1 MHRSAVA
8 SGAES
13 ARFFSQVPSDLTLK
27 GGRIAFRPTG
37 EVPCQLHGP
46 TLNLAV
52 VPFLLQPYPSLTL
65 ALAIAIAGAG
75 TVHTP
80 LERDQGHPLVLGA
93 VHLARHAALVRRLD
107 GCATRTARV
116 RTAAHWG
123 RTRWPMA
130 AIPTE
135 TGAAG
140 GQTKY
145 GVAARLRLQTYEM
158 KEAVWRVVVVLSTV
172 RYPTGIERESVCK
185 RVPCTLASLHSPRAD
200 VEL

>member
-1 MHRSAVA
+1 MSVLRLRRSEPA
-8 SGAES
+8 SSGCPGLPLPAS
-13 ARFFSQVPSDLTLK
+13 
-27 GGRIAFRPTG
+27 
-37 EVPCQLHGP
+37 
-46 TLNLAV
+46 LNLPAFSKGTIG
-52 VPFLLQPYPSLTL
+52 PHTQGRAHRFPPYWRGALPAARTNPESRRRSIATPALLCLTL
-65 ALAIAIAGAG
+65 ALALALAGAG

-80 LERDQGHPLVLGA
+80 LERDQGYHLVLGA
-93 VHLARHAALVRRLD
+93 VHLARHAALVRCLD

-145 GVAARLRLQTYEM
+145 GVAARLRLQT
-158 KEAVWRVVVVLSTV
+158 
-172 RYPTGIERESVCK
+172 
-185 RVPCTLASLHSPRAD
+185 
-200 VEL
+200 

>member
-1 MHRSAVA
+1 MPRRSQRSRGRERQEVA
-8 SGAES
+8 MPVLRLRRSEPASCGC
-13 ARFFSQVPSDLTLK
+13 
-27 GGRIAFRPTG
+27 TG
-37 EVPCQLHGP
+37 LPLP
-46 TLNLAV
+46 ALLNLPAFSTGTIG
-52 VPFLLQPYPSLTL
+52 PHTQGRAHRFPPYWRGALPAAWTNPESRRHSIPTPQPYPSLTL
-65 ALAIAIAGAG
+65 ALALAIAGAG

-135 TGAAG
+135 AGAAG
-140 GQTKY
+140 GHTKY
-145 GVAARLRLQTYEM
+145 GVAARLRLRT
-158 KEAVWRVVVVLSTV
+158 
-172 RYPTGIERESVCK
+172 
-185 RVPCTLASLHSPRAD
+185 
-200 VEL
+200 

>member
-1 MHRSAVA
+1 MPRRSQRSRGRERQEVA
-8 SGAES
+8 MPVLRLRRSEPGS
-13 ARFFSQVPSDLTLK
+13 C
-27 GGRIAFRPTG
+27 GCTG
-37 EVPCQLHGP
+37 LPLP
-46 TLNLAV
+46 ASLNLPAFSKGTIGPHTQGRAHRFPPYWRGALPAAWTNPESRRRSIPTPAL
-52 VPFLLQPYPSLTL
+52 PFPHPRLFAL
-65 ALAIAIAGAG
+65 ALAGAG

-145 GVAARLRLQTYEM
+145 GVAARLRLQT
-158 KEAVWRVVVVLSTV
+158 
-172 RYPTGIERESVCK
+172 
-185 RVPCTLASLHSPRAD
+185 
-200 VEL
+200 